1 MAFLDHA
8 FDVNE
13 LPVSDNNYDPIPEG
27 WYNVRIVSA
36 EIKATKSGTGQYIS
50 IRYDI
55 IGPSHQGRQVFGTLN
70 IKNDSQKAE
79 EIGRQ
84 QLGSLMRA
92 IGLAR
97 VTDTD
102 QLINGELQV
111 KLAIKRD
118 EQYGDKNEIKA
129 FKATTTSQLPQASG
143 VIAAH
148 VATGEKNATVSQS
161 APPWAKK

>member
-102 QLINGELQV
+102 QLINNELQV

-129 FKATTTSQLPQASG
+129 FKAINGSAAPMPQSSAPAP
-143 VIAAH
+143 AAQS
-148 VATGEKNATVSQS
+148 NAAS
-161 APPWAKK
+161 APPWAKI

>member
-1 MAFLDHA
+1 MAFFDQA
-8 FDVNE
+8 FDINE
-13 LPVSDNNYDPIPEG
+13 LPVSDNNYDPIPKG
-27 WYNVRIVSA
+27 WYNVRITEA
-36 EIKATKSGTGQYIS
+36 QIKATKKGDGQYIS

-55 IGPSHQGRQVFGTLN
+55 IGPAHQGRVVYGSIN

-84 QLGSLMRA
+84 QLGNLMRA
-92 IGLAR
+92 IGLTR

-118 EQYGDKNEIKA
+118 EQYEDKNEIKA
-129 FKATTTSQLPQASG
+129 YKANVGGALPQASAP
-143 VIAAH
+143 AA
-148 VATGEKNATVSQS
+148 APQS
-161 APPWAKK
+161 SPTAAPPWAKK

>member
-13 LPVSDNNYDPIPEG
+13 LPVSDNNYDPLPEG
-27 WYNVRIVSA
+27 WYNCRIVEA
-36 EIKATKSGTGQYIS
+36 TIKQTKSGTGQYIS
-50 IRYDI
+50 IRYDVT
-55 IGPSHQGRQVFGTLN
+55 GPSHQGCQVFGTLN

-84 QLGSLMRA
+84 QLGQLMRA

-102 QLINGELQV
+102 QLINGELQI
-111 KLAIKRD
+111 KLSIKRD
-118 EQYGDKNEIKA
+118 EQYGYKNEIKA
-129 FKATTTSQLPQASG
+129 FKAINASAAPMPQ
-143 VIAAH
+143 
-148 VATGEKNATVSQS
+148 ATVSGPAAQAS
-161 APPWAKK
+161 AAPPWANK